1 MGTDMTQLSY
11 TRGPQDNPLL
21 AMTIGEAFD
30 TTVRLHA
37 RREALVVRH
46 QNLRYSWG
54 ELAEVVEDCARGLLA
69 LGLLPGDRL
78 HKPAEGRALGHV
90 VPRLEGVG
98 GRRGAFPLHLELEV
112 AARAD
117 AHARNSFDVESPL
130 RLGRGEGTQL
140 DIPAAAAAPGQIGQ
154 GAQRR
159 AGR

>member
-69 LGLLPGDRL
+69 LGLLPGDRVGIW
-78 HKPAEGRALGHV
+78 AQAIEHV
-90 VPRLEGVG
+90 ARSDASVDRHDEHETHRQPRIG
-98 GRRGAFPLHLELEV
+98 GRDR
-112 AARAD
+112 
-117 AHARNSFDVESPL
+117 RNSDDAGA
-130 RLGRGEGTQL
+130 RGRTG
-140 DIPAAAAAPGQIGQ
+140 
-154 GAQRR
+154 
-159 AGR
+159 